1 MSSFTLACL
10 ETVHEMI
17 RYVTH
22 HLYTSAGL
30 IYRYTSSTCV
40 PVTPDP
46 MTEAES
52 GICVHLW
59 APLAGG

>member
-10 ETVHEMI
+10 ENFPPMI
-17 RYVTH
+17 NYVTH
-22 HLYTSAGL
+22 HLYTSAG
-30 IYRYTSSTCV
+30 IIHRYTSSNCV
-40 PVTPDP
+40 HVTPDP